1 MHATANLFQSPE
13 ENRLT
18 SYFRY
23 LLHALLAC
31 LAITALGGCKQQQQQ
46 QPAAA
51 PLFKATDISIV
62 DSGKDFR
69 LTDHSGQQRTLSDFK
84 GKVVVIFFG
93 YTHCPEACP
102 NTMVELARAMKQLG
116 PDADN
121 VQVLFVTLDPER
133 DTQELMAQY
142 VPAFH
147 PKFIGLYGTTQQV
160 IETAKEFKVFYN
172 RVAGGSPSSYTIDH
186 SLGAFIYDRTG
197 KLRLLAGYGT
207 GADAF
212 AHDIKLLLQ

>member
-1 MHATANLFQSPE
+1 MYATANFF
-13 ENRLT
+13 
-18 SYFRY
+18 YFPKNHSASFIRY

-31 LAITALGGCKQQQQQ
+31 LAITALGGCQQ
-46 QPAAA
+46 QPAPA
-51 PLFKATDISIV
+51 PSFKATDISMV

-69 LTDHSGQQRTLSDFK
+69 LTDHRGQQRTLSDFK
-84 GKVVVIFFG
+84 DKVVVIFFG

-102 NTMVELARAMKQLG
+102 NTMLELTRAMKQLG
-116 PDADN
+116 SDADK
-121 VQVLFVTLDPER
+121 VQVLFITLDPER
-133 DTQELMAQY
+133 DTQDLLGQY

-147 PKFIGLYGTTQQV
+147 PRFIGLYGTAQQI

-172 RVAGGSPSSYTIDH
+172 RVEGGSPNSYTIDH
-186 SLGAFIYDRTG
+186 SLGAFIYDRSG

-207 GADAF
+207 AADAF

>member
-1 MHATANLFQSPE
+1 MHATANFFLSPE
-13 ENRLT
+13 QTRFA
-18 SYFRY
+18 SHIRY
-23 LLHALLAC
+23 LLRTLLAC
-31 LAITALGGCKQQQQQ
+31 FAIIGLAGCK

-51 PLFKATDISIV
+51 PSFKATDISIV

-69 LTDHSGQQRTLSDFK
+69 LTDHNGRQRMLSDFK

-116 PDADN
+116 SDAGK
-121 VQVLFVTLDPER
+121 VQVLFISLDPER
-133 DTQELMAQY
+133 DTQALLAQY

-212 AHDIKLLLQ
+212 VHDIKLLLQ